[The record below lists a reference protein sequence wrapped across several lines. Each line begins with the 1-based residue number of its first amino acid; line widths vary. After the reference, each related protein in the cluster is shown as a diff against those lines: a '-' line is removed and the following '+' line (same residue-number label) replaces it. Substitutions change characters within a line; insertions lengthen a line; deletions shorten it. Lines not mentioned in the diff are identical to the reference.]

1 MTPGVVVGLRAEAR
15 LLRVLPWSVAIGGGD
30 AAGAARAARELASSG
45 AVALVS
51 FGLAGGLDPALAPG
65 TVLVPAEVLLDGRR
79 HATDPALARALGGTT
94 AGALLCGNAIAATAM
109 QKARLHRET
118 GCVALDLETGAVAA
132 EADAR
137 GLPFA
142 VLRAVCDPAGQDLP
156 PAALVALDARGAI
169 GLGRVL
175 AALAAHPGQLPA
187 LLALAGQAAA
197 ARRALSARVR
207 ALARAGR
214 AAPPP

>member
-15 LLRVLPWSVAIGGGD
+15 LLRGLPWPVAIGGGD
-30 AAGAARAARELASSG
+30 AAGATRAARDLAGSG
-45 AVALVS
+45 VSALVS

-65 TVLVPAEVLLDGRR
+65 SILVPAQVQRDGL
-79 HATDPALARALGGTT
+79 AVAADQGLARALGGPTPGT
-94 AGALLCGNAIAATAM
+94 LLCGTAIAATAVE
-109 QKARLHRET
+109 KARLHRQT
-118 GCVALDLETGAVAA
+118 GCVALDLESGAVATEA
-132 EADAR
+132 EAR

-156 PAALVALDARGAI
+156 PAALAALDARGAI
-169 GLGRVL
+169 GLARVL

-187 LLALAGQAAA
+187 LLVLATQAAV
-197 ARRALSARVR
+197 ARRALAARVR